1 MGRFLGIS
9 GSIQQKGVN
18 LIISHRVSQRC
29 GELRCRW
36 QFLWGARAGASVS
49 IPGIPAASGLEESN
63 TWLMGTKTPVGGDS
77 LLDEFRSYSHL
88 CQTSAGFWGAL
99 LGDFHSGRLF
109 FYWISMMANQA
120 VFQIT
125 FFFLLSLLWERR
137 KPANWILLAYLH

>member
-18 LIISHRVSQRC
+18 LFISHRVSQHC

-49 IPGIPAASGLEESN
+49 IPGVPAASGLEESN
-63 TWLMGTKTPVGGDS
+63 TWLM
-77 LLDEFRSYSHL
+77 
-88 CQTSAGFWGAL
+88 
-99 LGDFHSGRLF
+99 GDFHSGRLF
-109 FYWISMMANQA
+109 FYWISMMDNQA

-137 KPANWILLAYLH
+137 KPAN